1 MEINMGL
8 LREAYF
14 DVVYPLEVIMI
25 VVVGS
30 KDNSFSFMGDNKE
43 RFFNEGDPNNYY
55 YNELCGHKY
64 ILDHFDR
71 FKNDAYVGVEH
82 YRRAFDYSDSFIKEL
97 LNVYDIIVKTE
108 HGPYGTDTNLSVLS
122 HCSRHGLN
130 YLEHATQWVE
140 RFPELRQQA
149 MEQTHF
155 GCNMFLCRPKK
166 FKEMMEEEFAYI
178 DEMMKTPGL
187 QQSEISYFC
196 ETILTPHIIKK
207 HNKNI
212 CVGRVKTFV

>member
-1 MEINMGL
+1 
-8 LREAYF
+8 
-14 DVVYPLEVIMI
+14 MI

-30 KDNSFSFMGDNKE
+30 KENSFSFMDDNKV

-55 YNELCGHKY
+55 YNELCGHRY
-64 ILDHFDR
+64 ILDRFDQ

-97 LNVYDIIVKTE
+97 LNVYEIIVKPE
-108 HGPYGTDTNLSVLS
+108 HGPYGSDTNLSVLA
-122 HCSRHGLN
+122 HCSRYGLN

-140 RFPELRQQA
+140 RFPELRPQA
-149 MEQTHF
+149 MERTHF

-166 FKEMMEEEFAYI
+166 FKEMMEEEFTYI
-178 DEMMKTPGL
+178 DEMLKTPGL
-187 QQSEISYFC
+187 QHSEVSYFC
-196 ETILTPHIIKK
+196 ETILTPYIIRK
-207 HNKNI
+207 HNRNI